1 MDDALSGLLQDVRA
15 HGALFDQSVLNP
27 PWSLRCLDGAPLSL
41 LTMLRGDAWLTLD
54 GGDPVPLRQG
64 DVAIVAGPEPY
75 TVADDPRTP
84 PMALL
89 DAPDGDGYRCTTP
102 EGALIVGDVLPM
114 CGPGAADPADPGTV
128 LLKST
133 YPVRGHV
140 SERVLTALPRLALVP
155 AAGNVHLPLTMIENE
170 LRTDAPGRQVIL
182 DRLLDLLLLSGL
194 RAWFDHADA
203 HAPAW
208 YRAHRD
214 PAVGGVLRLIHGDPA
229 RPWTVASLAAAA
241 GMSRARFAQRFH
253 DVVGRPPMTYLTEW
267 RISHAADLLART
279 DATVD
284 AISRQVGY
292 ANAYALSVA
301 FKRTLGIRPTEH
313 RTRTRRS
320 T

>member
-15 HGALFDQSVLNP
+15 QGALFDQSVLNP
-27 PWSLRCLDGAPLSL
+27 PWSLRFLDGAPLSL
-41 LTMLRGDAWLTLD
+41 LTMLSGDAWLTAD
-54 GGDPVPLRQG
+54 GAEAQPLRQG
-64 DVAIVAGPEPY
+64 DVAIVTGPGPY
-75 TVADDPRTP
+75 TVADAPQTP

-89 DAPDGDGYRCTTP
+89 GEGYRCTTP
-102 EGALIVGDVLPM
+102 DGALILGDTLPM
-114 CGPGAADPADPGTV
+114 CGPGADGSGAV

-155 AAGNVHLPLTMIENE
+155 AGADGHLPLAMIVHE
-170 LRTDAPGRQVIL
+170 LRADTPGRQVIL
-182 DRLLDLLLLSGL
+182 DRLLDLLLLSAL
-194 RAWFDHADA
+194 RAWFDRSDA

-214 PAVGGVLRLIHGDPA
+214 PVIGAALRLIHGDPA

-241 GMSRARFAQRFH
+241 GMSRARFARRFH
-253 DVVGRPPMTYLTEW
+253 EVVGRPPMAYLTEW
-267 RISHAADLLART
+267 RISRAADLLATT

-292 ANAYALSVA
+292 ANAYALSTA
-301 FKRTLGIRPTEH
+301 FKRTLGVRPTEH
-313 RTRTRRS
+313 RARAHAPA
-320 T
+320 